1 MAASY
6 DLTAVLDAPSML
18 DASAAALELPPSSL
32 APAST
37 PGFAVR
43 LPCAQL
49 GDLIQI
55 NCLNRIRGAFR
66 VSSGQGDG
74 FLFFEGGQLVHASCG
89 DSVGLD
95 AVVVMLGWRSGSIE
109 PSELAWPEQRSIGM
123 GADALLLHAAQRL
136 DERARDASRHDATT
150 KVVRRVAHAAE
161 ARHAVEAAPPAERRS
176 EQSGIALRSPFASDG
191 RAEETRCLSEEPR
204 PQRGQGEAGTDFGHE
219 AAHVEDVANAEMPIW
234 PGSTRPSPAQRGR
247 GEAGTDFGHE
257 AAHVED
263 VANAEMPIWP
273 GSTRPS
279 PAQRGR
285 GEAGTDFGHEALSR
299 LEITRVAPNGKI
311 ERLKAGASTDLA
323 DTAFYCQRLATLV
336 GEGLGL
342 GPCRA
347 LACESADEG
356 IVVFQG
362 RSIVGARGALADLEF
377 VLAKV
382 GLE

>member
-1 MAASY
+1 MAASPH
-6 DLTAVLDAPSML
+6 LTAVLDASSMSN
-18 DASAAALELPPSSL
+18 ASAAALELAPASR

-66 VSSGQGDG
+66 VSSSQREG

-89 DSVGLD
+89 DQVGLD

-109 PSELAWPEQRSIGM
+109 PSELAWPTQSSIGM

-150 KVVRRVAHAAE
+150 KVVRRVAPVDD
-161 ARHAVEAAPPAERRS
+161 ARGSTDSSPPDERRS
-176 EQSGIALRSPFASDG
+176 ELSGIALRSPFAFDG
-191 RAEETRCLSEEPR
+191 
-204 PQRGQGEAGTDFGHE
+204 
-219 AAHVEDVANAEMPIW
+219 
-234 PGSTRPSPAQRGR
+234 
-247 GEAGTDFGHE
+247 
-257 AAHVED
+257 
-263 VANAEMPIWP
+263 
-273 GSTRPS
+273 
-279 PAQRGR
+279 
-285 GEAGTDFGHEALSR
+285 LSR
-299 LEITRVAPNGKI
+299 LEITRVAVDGKI

-323 DTAFYCQRLATLV
+323 DTAFFCQRLATLV

-342 GPCRA
+342 GACRA
-347 LACESADEG
+347 LACESSDEG

-382 GLE
+382 GLA

>member
-1 MAASY
+1 MAALRASFQNVRAACRSPTVAARLNASAATAASH
-6 DLTAVLDAPSML
+6 DLTAVLDAHSMS
-18 DASAAALELPPSSL
+18 DASAAALELAPASR

-66 VSSGQGDG
+66 VSSGQGEG
-74 FLFFEGGQLVHASCG
+74 ILFFESGQLVHASCG
-89 DSVGLD
+89 DQVGLD

-109 PSELAWPEQRSIGM
+109 PSELAWPAQSSIGM
-123 GADALLLHAAQRL
+123 RADALLLHAAQRQ
-136 DERARDASRHDATT
+136 DERARDASQHDATT
-150 KVVRRVAHAAE
+150 KVVRRVAHPEE
-161 ARHAVEAAPPAERRS
+161 ARHDVETVPPAERRS
-176 EQSGIALRSPFASDG
+176 EQSGIALRSPFAFEG
-191 RAEETRCLSEEPR
+191 LAGETRRLSEEPR
-204 PQRGQGEAGTDFGHE
+204 RVSPN
-219 AAHVEDVANAEMPIW
+219 VEGAPNAEVPI
-234 PGSTRPSPAQRGR
+234 GR
-247 GEAGTDFGHE
+247 
-257 AAHVED
+257 
-263 VANAEMPIWP
+263 
-273 GSTRPS
+273 
-279 PAQRGR
+279 
-285 GEAGTDFGHEALSR
+285 DFGHEALSR
-299 LEITRVAPNGKI
+299 LEITRVAPDGKI
-311 ERLKAGASTDLA
+311 ERMKAGASTDLA
-323 DTAFYCQRLATLV
+323 DTAFFCQRLATLV

-382 GLE
+382 GLA

>member
-6 DLTAVLDAPSML
+6 DLTAVLDAHSTL
-18 DASAAALELPPSSL
+18 DASVAALELSPPSR

-109 PSELAWPEQRSIGM
+109 PSERAWPEQCSIGM

-150 KVVRRVAHAAE
+150 KVVRRVAHSDE
-161 ARHAVEAAPPAERRS
+161 ARRDSETALSAERRS
-176 EQSGIALRSPFASDG
+176 EQSGIALRSPFGSEG
-191 RAEETRCLSEEPR
+191 LSS
-204 PQRGQGEAGTDFGHE
+204 
-219 AAHVEDVANAEMPIW
+219 HVEDVPNAELPIW
-234 PGSTRPSPAQRGR
+234 PGSARPSPAQRGR
-247 GEAGTDFGHE
+247 GEPGIDLGH
-257 AAHVED
+257 
-263 VANAEMPIWP
+263 
-273 GSTRPS
+273 G
-279 PAQRGR
+279 
-285 GEAGTDFGHEALSR
+285 ALSR

-347 LACESADEG
+347 LACESSDEG

-382 GLE
+382 GLG